1 MHTPDQY
8 RVEERKNAKGRTVY
22 VVARPDG
29 SIVNEHEHQTR
40 KEAEHQLAVL
50 RALKGLWV

>member
-50 RALKGLWV
+50 RALKGLWI